1 MLTLNVVWFTFW
13 HILGLIE
20 HVAVDVN
27 QVKNITKNTNDKMK
41 EGFDKVEGKIF
52 NVRFGLT
59 RLI

>member
-20 HVAVDVN
+20 HVAVYVN